1 MKYIK
6 QVSIIFTIT
15 FMGEILKEI
24 SPIPF
29 PIQSSVYGLILM
41 LLALTTKI
49 IKLDDVKESAYFLI
63 SIMPIMFIPPAINL
77 ITVWPNIQS
86 KIIAYFVICIIST
99 LIVMISS
106 GVLTQ
111 KILNNM
117 ENKNVNRKY

>member
-1 MKYIK
+1 MKYIR
-6 QVSIIFTIT
+6 QVAIIFTIT

-24 SPIPF
+24 TPIPF
-29 PIQSSVYGLILM
+29 PIPSSVYGLILM
-41 LLALTTKI
+41 LLALMTKI
-49 IKLDDVKESAYFLI
+49 IKIDDVKESAYFLI

-86 KIIAYFVICIIST
+86 KVLAYFVICIIST

-106 GVLTQ
+106 GILTQ

>member
-29 PIQSSVYGLILM
+29 PIPSSVYGLILM

-77 ITVWPNIQS
+77 ITVWQNIQS

>member
-1 MKYIK
+1 MKYIR
-6 QVSIIFTIT
+6 QVAIIFTIT

-29 PIQSSVYGLILM
+29 PIPSSVYGLILM
-41 LLALTTKI
+41 LLALMTKI
-49 IKLDDVKESAYFLI
+49 IKIDDVKESAYFLI

-86 KIIAYFVICIIST
+86 KVLAYFVICIIST

-106 GVLTQ
+106 GILTQ

-117 ENKNVNRKY
+117 EKKNVNRKY

>member
-29 PIQSSVYGLILM
+29 PIPSSVYGLILM

>member
-29 PIQSSVYGLILM
+29 PIPSSVYGLILM

-106 GVLTQ
+106 GVFTQ

>member
-1 MKYIK
+1 
-6 QVSIIFTIT
+6 
-15 FMGEILKEI
+15 
-24 SPIPF
+24 
-29 PIQSSVYGLILM
+29 M